1 MRKLLPAT
9 TVFTW
14 SQLPGFKLQ
23 SFLAQFLIFFQF
35 SKSTVT
41 GGSLRMFILNRQN
54 PILTPLPATQA
65 GGWAQLVCLETENLS
80 LGLRSAQR
88 RSSPHLHRP
97 VPSFQSLGGRRDMGS
112 WEGSAHHLAATFM
125 VPHCPS
131 FGNEAP
137 LIFFS
142 GCKRNCPSLNIR
154 EPPSAWSPSIF
165 LHSCFSLFLPFSFS
179 KRTFITPPSHPAAF
193 LPSLCFG
200 KYLDMRLITK

>member
-1 MRKLLPAT
+1 M
-9 TVFTW
+9 
-14 SQLPGFKLQ
+14 
-23 SFLAQFLIFFQF
+23 
-35 SKSTVT
+35 
-41 GGSLRMFILNRQN
+41 GG
-54 PILTPLPATQA
+54 
-65 GGWAQLVCLETENLS
+65 
-80 LGLRSAQR
+80 
-88 RSSPHLHRP
+88 
-97 VPSFQSLGGRRDMGS
+97 

-193 LPSLCFG
+193 LPSPLLWKISRYAFDHKVKTWG
-200 KYLDMRLITK
+200 KGGADLRFFFIKKKVIGGGEGLRAPRKA

>member
-1 MRKLLPAT
+1 
-9 TVFTW
+9 
-14 SQLPGFKLQ
+14 
-23 SFLAQFLIFFQF
+23 
-35 SKSTVT
+35 
-41 GGSLRMFILNRQN
+41 MFILNCQN
-54 PILTPLPATQA
+54 PILAPLPATQA

-193 LPSLCFG
+193 LSSLCFG
-200 KYLDMRLITK
+200 KYLDMRLITKTGGKGAADLGFCFCFFLKKKKVIGGGEGLRAPRKA

>member
-9 TVFTW
+9 TVLTW

-125 VPHCPS
+125 VPHYPS